1 MSVFELLSSLNEQ
14 GVRVW
19 AEGEGLR
26 YSAPKGVLT
35 PDLRARMKQHK
46 AEIIEF
52 LSRAKLDSGSAL
64 PPIEPVARDKD
75 LPLSFAQQR
84 LWFLSQLKTESA
96 AYNIPIA
103 WRLTGKL
110 DVTALA
116 QSFTEIV
123 RRHETLRA
131 TFETVDGHAVQKINP
146 AHSLDL
152 PVIDLQGLP
161 EDEQRAE
168 SQRLVIE
175 TTGEPFDLSRAP
187 RIRTTLLRLEPEIHV
202 LVIAIDHIACDGWS
216 LGIFFQELSTLYAA
230 FSTGRPSPL
239 PELTIQYADFAN
251 WQRQW
256 LQGEVLENQLRYW
269 KKQLAGAPPVLE
281 LPTTRPRPPVQTF
294 SGSIE
299 QFHLSP
305 DLSERLKLLSQQSG
319 TTMFAVFLS
328 AFQLLLSRYCGQQDV
343 VVASPIANRLH
354 KEVEPLIGFFA
365 NTLILRT
372 DLSGDP
378 TFRELLNRVRP
389 VTAGAF
395 AHQDVPFE
403 KLVEELR
410 PERDLNRNPLAQVL
424 FVLQNAFKQSP
435 QLKGLS
441 LTWESEV
448 RNVRFD
454 LELHI
459 WDNSNGLFGTFMYNT
474 DLFDAATITRM
485 AGHFQ
490 TLLEGIV
497 TNPDCKLSDLSLL
510 TEAERRQL
518 LEVSE
523 SSDQVRSFDKEGDV
537 PPESCLHRL
546 FEAQVEKTPGAVAIT
561 YGEESLT
568 YEELNARAN
577 RLAHH
582 LKSLG
587 VGSELPVGILM
598 ERSLEMVVGLLGILK
613 AGGAYVMLEPA
624 YPKEHLALILGDAQ
638 CSVCLTQQRLAP
650 QFSAYEGRVLYLD
663 SDWATVALH
672 NAENPSSEVTAES
685 LASLVYTAGQGV
697 QVEHRGIC
705 RRLDWLQKRFRL
717 SHSDVVLNTAPV
729 DQDNFAWQ
737 LLWPLVTGA
746 RVLMASD
753 SFLHDADYWQRLFA
767 SQRVSVCR
775 FTPTALAA
783 FVEGLSADS
792 ATRLSSLRAVLCGG
806 EPLRRATVEKFFE
819 HLSCALHNLYSH
831 PEADGL
837 IVSQADHSTASA
849 DVLPVGHAIG
859 MSAYVLDEHLQL
871 VPTGITG
878 EIYLGGDGLS
888 RGYWRAPEETARRF
902 VKHPFNERGG
912 ARLFK
917 TGDLGRRLKDGRLE
931 LVDSVRGQAWVE
943 GYRVALGEVEA
954 AVFEEPS
961 VDDCVVLARQT
972 ENSGTRLACYVVA
985 SGPFAA
991 ERLQSRLEAR
1001 LPAYMLPR
1009 TFIPVSTL
1017 PLKPTGQIDEQAL
1030 ASIEAIDADLARR
1043 WEEALRAVPGIEKV
1057 AVVIQPQTAHLPP
1070 LHLSDLLPEGTA
1082 ATQTTADDARQKSSV
1097 RDAEPVG
1104 ENRYAPAFSDGGTLK
1119 IPASAPATLTEALIR
1134 TAKDHKD
1141 QGIVYVHSDG
1151 SRLFQSYESLEADA
1165 RRILTG
1171 LRESGLRVGDSAI
1184 LQIPSLADHFPAF
1197 WACLLGGITPVT
1209 VAVAS
1214 SYEEKNAIVNKLLN
1228 AWKLLGR
1235 PPILTNDALKGSLA
1249 ALQRLQPTE
1258 ELRVLSVSPMLTRPP
1273 AEQIHQSHP
1282 ETVAFLQ
1289 LTSGSTGIPK
1299 CIQITHQGII
1309 RHIHAAQQF
1318 NAYAQADVSLNWL
1331 PMDHVVPI
1339 LTCHLKDT
1347 YLGCQQ
1353 IAVSTNV
1360 VLAHPLTW
1368 LDLIDEYRVTHTWS
1382 PNFGFKL
1389 VSDSLSKAKG
1399 KSWDLSSMKFFM
1411 NAGEQVTLPVIR
1423 EFLELVAPFGV
1434 SPQAMQPAFGMA
1446 EVCTCM
1452 TYQNQF
1458 DYESGVHR
1466 IVKSSL
1472 GSQLKQASGNEA
1484 EAIEFIDLG
1493 RPVPGVQIRIT
1504 DQDNQLVAEGVV
1516 GRLQIKGGVVTPGYL
1531 NNEAA
1536 NAEAFVGDGWFNSG
1550 DLGFIRDG
1558 RLVLT
1563 GREKELIIING
1574 ANFYCYEIEDVVN
1587 QIAGVE
1593 PTYVAASSFN
1603 DPARGTEGL
1612 AIFFSPGTDGIE
1624 EQVELIK
1631 AIRTKVT
1638 QNLGINPAQVVPVM
1652 KQEFPKT
1659 TSGKIQRTKLKGLL
1673 AAGHFRALLREIDI
1687 RLENANTLPDWF
1699 YKKVWRPH
1707 RGTAGAARSQEV
1719 GPHLVFLDQHG
1730 LGASV
1735 CDELRRRG
1743 NCCIGVEPGADFAR
1757 LDAQRYRIIP
1767 QDADHY
1773 RRLLEALRADGVEI
1787 KQILHL
1793 WNYDDEAQGDVDLK
1807 RLEQAE
1813 QYGVYSLL
1821 FLAQALAKVVNAHCP
1836 VRIQVV
1842 TSRAQVINR
1851 DDPVAYEKSS
1861 ITGLLK
1867 TIPQEIPWLTCSQV
1881 DLQADRL
1888 EVNAAHILNEL
1899 SLLPGEQQVAY
1910 RGGERLVPR
1919 LEKVDFA
1926 QAAKQE
1932 LPFKQRGIYLLSGGL
1947 GGVGVEIAK
1956 HLLEQYQAR
1965 LLIVGRT
1972 ALPERST
1979 WQSHLERADTVAQR
1993 IQAYSSLE
2001 QLGGEIIYRAVDV
2014 CDLKQLERAVEE
2026 AQSQWGGELDG
2037 VLHLAG
2043 GFDERPLVE
2052 ETRESASAVLRPKV
2066 QGAWALHQLVK
2077 DQPEAIFISFSSVN
2091 SFFGGVRAGAYAAA
2105 NSFLEGFAHWQRK
2118 SGRSESYCF
2127 HWSQW
2132 DEIGLSRHYKMK
2144 ELSRSR
2150 GYQAISPDQGLHS
2163 FVAGLHHRQAQLF
2176 IGLDGGK
2183 QHIRRH
2189 VCSGPYVTQKLTAYY
2204 TTGDPALAA
2213 AGLQGA
2219 RVHDLFRKRSV
2230 CDFLQVKEMPL
2241 NAAGEIDRERLL
2253 SDDAA
2258 SPATRRRVMPRT
2270 ELEHQLARVWQD
2282 VLGGA
2287 RVSVHDNFFEM
2298 GGHSLL
2304 AVRLIFQ
2311 IRDALQVEFPLD
2323 KMIEAPNIAG
2333 MARWIEENSRPAD
2346 ALAQQIPSCLLPLQP
2361 GGVKPPFFCV
2371 HPAGG
2376 SPLCYLNL
2384 AAHLGAERPFY
2395 GFQSPG
2401 LLDQSEPLTDVQEM
2415 AALYVEAMRA
2425 VQPTGPYFLGG
2436 WSSAGPT
2443 IFEMARLLEQQNEKV
2458 AVLAFLD
2465 CGLME
2470 SDIPIGKGKTMNPL
2484 NLFKAAFIM
2493 LTFAWHTGV
2502 PRSYAELRG
2511 LATFVGISLPASIRE
2526 ILRRDFSAKLRFVK
2540 SLLSDMR
2547 RSARVYRSNTM
2558 AGLKYDPAPYGGKAT
2573 LFRASQSNAN
2583 GTDPVLEDLRRF
2595 ATGGVDKYV
2604 VPGNHMSIILGQEES
2619 KVLVEKLSECLDQ
2632 V

>member
-1 MSVFELLSSLNEQ
+1 MSVFELLSSLNER

-19 AEGEGLR
+19 PEGEGLR

-52 LSRAKLDSGSAL
+52 LSRAKLDSGPAL
-64 PPIEPVARDKD
+64 PPIEPVARDRED

-96 AYNIPIA
+96 AYNIPLV
-103 WRLTGKL
+103 WRLTGAL
-110 DVTALA
+110 DAAALA

-146 AHSLDL
+146 ARNFDLPILDL
-152 PVIDLQGLP
+152 RGLP
-161 EDEQRAE
+161 EDERRAE
-168 SQRLVIE
+168 TQRLVIGQ
-175 TTGEPFDLSRAP
+175 TGEPFDLSRAP
-187 RIRTTLLRLEPEIHV
+187 RLRATLLRLEQEIHV
-202 LVIAIDHIACDGWS
+202 LVITIDHIACDGWS
-216 LGIFFQELSTLYAA
+216 LGIFFHELSTLYAA

-239 PELTIQYADFAN
+239 PELTLQYADFAH

-256 LQGEVLENQLRYW
+256 LQGEVLETQLGYW

-281 LPTTRPRPPVQTF
+281 LPTSGARPPVQTF

-299 QFHLSP
+299 QFPLSP
-305 DLSERLKLLSQQSG
+305 DLSERLKALSQQSG
-319 TTMFAVFLS
+319 TTLFAVFLA
-328 AFQLLLSRYCGQQDV
+328 AFQLLLSRYCGQQDIV
-343 VVASPIANRLH
+343 VGSPIANRLH

-389 VTAGAF
+389 MIAGAF

-410 PERDLNRNPLAQVL
+410 PERDPNRNPLVQVL

-435 QLKGLS
+435 QLKGLNLS
-441 LTWESEV
+441 WESEIKH
-448 RNVRFD
+448 VRFD

-459 WDNSNGLFGTFMYNT
+459 WDDPQSLFGTFMYNT
-474 DLFDAATITRM
+474 DLFDAATIARM

-490 TLLEGIV
+490 TLLEAIA
-497 TNPDCKLSDLSLL
+497 TNPDGKLSDLSLL
-510 TEAERRQL
+510 TETERRQL

-523 SSDQVRSFDKEGDV
+523 SRGSVDPFDKEA
-537 PPESCLHRL
+537 PESCIHHL
-546 FEAQVEKTPGAVAIT
+546 FEAEVKETPGAVAIT
-561 YGEESLT
+561 FGLESLT
-568 YEELNARAN
+568 YGELNARAN
-577 RLAHH
+577 RLAHY
-582 LKSLG
+582 LRSLG
-587 VGSELPVGILM
+587 VGSEQPVGILM
-598 ERSLEMVVGLLGILK
+598 ERSLELTVSLLGVLK
-613 AGGAYVMLEPA
+613 AGGAYVLLEPTD
-624 YPKEHLALILGDAQ
+624 PKERLALILGDAQ
-638 CSVCLTQQRLAP
+638 CALCLTKQHLAP
-650 QFSAYEGRVLYLD
+650 QLTEYEGRLVYID
-663 SDWATVALH
+663 SDWAAAAPH
-672 NAENPSSEVTAES
+672 SDENPASDVTAQS
-685 LASLVYTAGQGV
+685 LASLVYAAGQGV

-705 RRLDWLQKRFRL
+705 RRLNWLQKRFRL
-717 SHSDVVLNTAPV
+717 SHSDVMLHTAPM

-737 LLWPLVTGA
+737 LLWPLLAGA
-746 RVLMASD
+746 RVVMTSD
-753 SFLHDADYWQRLFA
+753 SEPHDADYWRDVFA
-767 SQRVSVCR
+767 SQRVSICH
-775 FTPTALAA
+775 FTPPALAA

-806 EPLRRATVEKFFE
+806 EPLRRATVLRFFE
-819 HLSCALHNLYSH
+819 HLSCELHSLYSR

-837 IVSQADHSTASA
+837 IVSQVKLSTASG
-849 DVLPVGHAIG
+849 DVLPVGHPTG
-859 MSAYVLDEHLQL
+859 MSVYVLDERLQL

-902 VKHPFNERGG
+902 IKHPFDERGG

-917 TGDLGRRLKDGRLE
+917 TGDLGRRLNDGRLE
-931 LVDSVRGQAWVE
+931 LVSTVGGQAWVG
-943 GYRVALGEVEA
+943 GYRIALGEVEA
-954 AVFEEPS
+954 AIFDEPS
-961 VDDCVVLARQT
+961 VEDCVVVARQT
-972 ENSGTRLACYVVA
+972 ETDGTCLACYVVA
-985 SGPFAA
+985 SGPFSA
-991 ERLQSRLEAR
+991 ERLQSRLKAR

-1009 TFIPVSTL
+1009 AFIPVSTL
-1017 PLKPTGQIDEQAL
+1017 PLKTNGQIDEQAL
-1030 ASIEAIDADLARR
+1030 ASVEVIDADLARR
-1043 WEEALRAVPGIEKV
+1043 WEEALRALPEIDKA
-1057 AVVIQPQTAHLPP
+1057 AVVIHPQTTHLPP
-1070 LHLSDLLPEGTA
+1070 LHLSDLLPEGKA
-1082 ATQTTADDARQKSSV
+1082 ATPATADDARHKSSAGH
-1097 RDAEPVG
+1097 AEPA
-1104 ENRYAPAFSDGGTLK
+1104 RADKHAPAFSDGGTLT
-1119 IPASAPATLTEALIR
+1119 IPASAPRTLTDALIQTATLY
-1134 TAKDHKD
+1134 KDK
-1141 QGIVYVHSDG
+1141 GIVYVQSDG
-1151 SRLFQSYESLEADA
+1151 TRLFKTYASLEEDA

-1171 LRESGLRVGDSAI
+1171 LRESGLRAGDSAI
-1184 LQIPSLADHFPAF
+1184 LQIPSLADHFPAL
-1197 WACLLGGITPVT
+1197 WACLLGGLRPVT
-1209 VAVAS
+1209 VAVAP
-1214 SYEEKNAIVNKLLN
+1214 SYEEENAIVNKLLN
-1228 AWKLLGR
+1228 VWKLLGR
-1235 PPILTNDALKGSLA
+1235 PPILTSDALRGSLS
-1249 ALQRLQPTE
+1249 ALKRVQPTE
-1258 ELRVLSVSPMLTRPP
+1258 ELRVLSVSQMLQRPP
-1273 AEQIHQSHP
+1273 AEQIHQSYP
-1282 ETVAFLQ
+1282 EEVAFLQ

-1318 NAYAQADVSLNWL
+1318 NSYRPEDVSLNWL
-1331 PMDHVVPI
+1331 PMDHVVPV
-1339 LTCHLKDT
+1339 LTCHFKDT

-1360 VLAHPLTW
+1360 VLAHALTW
-1368 LDLIDEYRVTHTWS
+1368 LDLIEEYRVTHTWS

-1389 VSDSLSKAKG
+1389 VSDSLTKNKG
-1399 KSWDLSSMKFFM
+1399 KRWDLSSMKFFM

-1434 SPQAMQPAFGMA
+1434 SMQAMQPAFGMA

-1458 DYESGVHR
+1458 DCETGVHR

-1472 GSQLKQASGNEA
+1472 GGQLKHASRDET

-1493 RPVPGVQIRIT
+1493 GPVPGVQIRIT
-1504 DQDNQLVAEGVV
+1504 DPDNQLLAEGVI

-1550 DLGFIRDG
+1550 DLGFIQGG

-1587 QIAGVE
+1587 QIDGVE
-1593 PTYVAASSFN
+1593 PTYVAACGFN
-1603 DPARGTEGL
+1603 DPTTGTEGL
-1612 AIFFSPGTDGIE
+1612 AIFFVPGTDGID
-1624 EQVELIK
+1624 EQVEIIK

-1638 QNLGINPAQVVPVM
+1638 QNLGINPAQVVPVA
-1652 KQEFPKT
+1652 KHEFPKT

-1673 AAGHFRALLREIDI
+1673 AAGHFRALLRVIDI

-1699 YKKVWRPH
+1699 YQKVWRRR
-1707 RGTAGAARSQEV
+1707 RGTAGAARKQP
-1719 GPHLVFLDQHG
+1719 GTHLLFVDRHG
-1730 LGASV
+1730 LGAFL
-1735 CDELRRRG
+1735 CDELRRQG
-1743 NCCIGVEPGADFAR
+1743 NCCISVEPGADFAR
-1757 LDAQRYRIIP
+1757 PDARSFRIDP

-1773 RRLLEALRADGVEI
+1773 RRLFDSLRADGVEI

-1793 WNYDDEAQGDVDLK
+1793 WNYDETEGEVDIK
-1807 RLEQAE
+1807 MLEQAE

-1821 FLAQALAKVVNAHCP
+1821 FLTQALANARDAHRS
-1836 VRIQVV
+1836 VRMHVV
-1842 TSRAQVINR
+1842 TNHAQAVSP
-1851 DDPVAYEKSS
+1851 DDAVACEKSS
-1861 ITGLLK
+1861 TTGLLK
-1867 TIPQEIPWLTCSQV
+1867 TIPQEMPWLTCSQV
-1881 DLQADRL
+1881 DLQTDRL
-1888 EVNAAHILNEL
+1888 EVNGAHVLNEL
-1899 SLLPGEQQVAY
+1899 RLLPGEQQVAY
-1910 RGGERLVPR
+1910 RNGERWVPR
-1919 LEKVDFA
+1919 LDKVDFA
-1926 QAAKQE
+1926 QAAKLE
-1932 LPFKQRGIYLLSGGL
+1932 RLPFKQGGIYLLSGGL
-1947 GGVGVEIAK
+1947 GGVGAEIAK
-1956 HLLEQYQAR
+1956 YLLERHQAR

-1972 ALPERST
+1972 SLPERSA
-1979 WQSHLERADTVAQR
+1979 WQAQLERADTVAQR
-1993 IQAYSSLE
+1993 IQAYISLE
-2001 QLGGEIIYRAVDV
+2001 QLGGEIIYRAADV
-2014 CDLKQLERAVEE
+2014 CDLKQLERVVEE
-2026 AQSQWGGELDG
+2026 ARSHWGGDLDG

-2043 GFDERPLVE
+2043 GFDERTLVE
-2052 ETRESASAVLRPKV
+2052 ETRESACAVMRPKV
-2066 QGAWALHQLVK
+2066 LGTWALHQLIK
-2077 DQPEAIFISFSSVN
+2077 DKPEAVFISFSSVN

-2105 NSFLEGFAHWQRK
+2105 NSFLEGFTHWQRK
-2118 SGRSESYCF
+2118 CGRSKSYCF

-2132 DEIGLSRHYKMK
+2132 DEIGLSRNYKMK

-2150 GYQAISPDQGLHS
+2150 GYQAISPTQGLQS
-2163 FVAGLHHRQAQLF
+2163 FLAGLHHGQAQLF
-2176 IGLDGGK
+2176 IGLDGSK
-2183 QHIRRH
+2183 LHIRRH
-2189 VCSGPYVTQKLTAYY
+2189 FIDGPYSTQKLTAYY
-2204 TTGDPALAA
+2204 STGDAALSV
-2213 AGLQGA
+2213 AGLQVA

-2253 SDDAA
+2253 SEDAA
-2258 SPATRRRVMPRT
+2258 SPVSRRRVMPRT
-2270 ELEHQLARVWQD
+2270 ELEHKLARVWQD
-2282 VLGGA
+2282 VLGVP
-2287 RVSVHDNFFEM
+2287 RVSIHDNFFEL

-2333 MARWIEENSRPAD
+2333 MSRWIQENSRPPD
-2346 ALAQQIPSCLLPLQP
+2346 ALAAQLPSCLLPLQP
-2361 GGVKPPFFCV
+2361 GGIKPPFFCV

-2384 AAHLGAERPFY
+2384 ASQLGSERPFY

-2401 LLDQSEPLTDVQEM
+2401 LLDQREPLTDVKEM

-2425 VQPTGPYFLGG
+2425 VQPTGPYLLGG

-2443 IFEMARLLEQQNEKV
+2443 IFEMARLLEKQDEKV

-2470 SDIPIGKGKTMNPL
+2470 SDIPIGKGKPLNPL
-2484 NLFKAAFIM
+2484 NLIRAAFMM
-2493 LTFAWHTGV
+2493 LSLAWHTGV
-2502 PRSYAELRG
+2502 PGSYAELRG
-2511 LATFVGISLPASIRE
+2511 LATFVGISLPNSIRE

-2540 SLLSDMR
+2540 GLLSDMR

-2558 AGLKYDPAPYGGKAT
+2558 AGLKYEPAPYGGRAI
-2573 LFRASQSNAN
+2573 LFRAAQSNAN
-2583 GTDPVLEDLRRF
+2583 GTDPVLEDLRKF
-2595 ATGGVDKYV
+2595 ATGGVDKHV